1 MQPHEWANSITRSVD
16 ADVRTLEQAIEE
28 YRALRELADSLRTR
42 SQLESTA
49 NRMVDDIAVG
59 LSSVSQSIERVRD
72 EVMTYYRDL
81 RTALTY

>member
-1 MQPHEWANSITRSVD
+1 MQPHEWANAITRIVD
-16 ADVRTLEQAIEE
+16 ADVRTLEQVIEE

-49 NRMVDDIAVG
+49 NRMVDDVSVG
-59 LSSVSQSIERVRD
+59 LSSVSQSIERLRD